1 MYRTILCAAAALFI
15 ANQAAM
21 PAKADETLKFRAVQ
35 HATSVQNMV
44 EANGHSISLGR
55 TVGMTFSPDGSST
68 GTVLIIGTSDIV
80 VGSEGTVSG
89 YSIPTFTDGSELWLK
104 YTGTVKFIGGP
115 TGKVAIKGTLIV
127 TGGKGRYAGATGD
140 GTWEGEATQ
149 SQATV
154 AQPSESIAYVDN
166 VINVKR

>member
-1 MYRTILCAAAALFI
+1 MRRIILAFAL
-15 ANQAAM
+15 AGVLSV

-35 HATSVQNMV
+35 HATSVQNMKV
-44 EANGHSISLGR
+44 DANGHSIGLGR
-55 TVGMTFSPDGSST
+55 TVGMIFLPDGSAT
-68 GTVLIIGTSDIV
+68 GTVLIIGTNDIV

-140 GTWEGEATQ
+140 GTWEGEQTQ
-149 SQATV
+149 SLSTAT
-154 AQPSESIAYVDN
+154 QPSESIAYVDN
-166 VINVKR
+166 VINIKK